1 LAESE
6 KVVFEATVN
15 CAHCGKPNTVKKLR
29 RITVPAKK
37 AQYEEHV
44 TVEKA
49 MVDSTLD
56 GAEEE

>member
-1 LAESE
+1 MAESE
-6 KVVFEATVN
+6 KVIFEATVK

-29 RITVPAKK
+29 RITVPAEK
-37 AQYEEHV
+37 AEYEERV

>member
-1 LAESE
+1 MSE
-6 KVVFEATVN
+6 KIVFEETVK

-29 RITVPAKK
+29 RITVPTKK
-37 AQYEEHV
+37 AEYEERV

>member
-1 LAESE
+1 
-6 KVVFEATVN
+6 
-15 CAHCGKPNTVKKLR
+15 
-29 RITVPAKK
+29 VPAEK
-37 AQYEEHV
+37 AEYEERV